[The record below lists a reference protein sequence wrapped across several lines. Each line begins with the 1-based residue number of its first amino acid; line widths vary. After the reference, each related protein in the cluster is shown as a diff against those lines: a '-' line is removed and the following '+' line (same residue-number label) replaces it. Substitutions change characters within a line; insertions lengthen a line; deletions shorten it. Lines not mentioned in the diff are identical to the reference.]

1 MKALCRRIANRWK
14 DEYNGLRPVAD
25 LVRQLQTSISLW
37 LDSPTGWTRL
47 PANED
52 ESQAAIDEIRKDVL
66 SSIHALAER
75 RLITAHSP
83 GWRTAFGF
91 SGTGSSHERAREMN
105 RIYDAAAPSITSVLD
120 STAQEFLNQ
129 IIQIV
134 GDAVEDAGGSVDGID
149 KPASAAATG

>member
-1 MKALCRRIANRWK
+1 MPTWYASW
-14 DEYNGLRPVAD
+14 
-25 LVRQLQTSISLW
+25 QTSISLW

-52 ESQAAIDEIRKDVL
+52 ESQAAINEIRKDVL
-66 SSIHALAER
+66 SSIHVLAER

-120 STAQEFLNQ
+120 STAQEFLHQ

-134 GDAVEDAGGSVDGID
+134 GDAVEEAGGSVDGID
-149 KPASAAATG
+149 KPASAAAAG